1 MIWPGSSVVVV
12 AAAAVVVVALG
23 DEGHYLTNLL
33 GFPSG
38 NQCWC
43 QSPVVEILPCSG
55 RFPPAILSESRLLS
69 MIAQKLNKKTVK
81 KWTSSICYLDSSTET
96 PSRRWRRCTVA
107 LPQHLRLK
115 TIIPKTSAG
124 NHKPST
130 RKTCQDLPET
140 IPQQIIPP
148 LVPVCNY

>member
-12 AAAAVVVVALG
+12 AAAAAVVVVALG

-81 KWTSSICYLDSSTET
+81 RWTSSTCYRDSSTGN
-96 PSRRWRRCTVA
+96 
-107 LPQHLRLK
+107 PQ
-115 TIIPKTSAG
+115 
-124 NHKPST
+124 
-130 RKTCQDLPET
+130 
-140 IPQQIIPP
+140 
-148 LVPVCNY
+148 

>member
-12 AAAAVVVVALG
+12 AAAAVVVALG

-55 RFPPAILSESRLLS
+55 RFPPEILSESRLLS
-69 MIAQKLNKKTVK
+69 MIAQEAEFLFQE
-81 KWTSSICYLDSSTET
+81 LT
-96 PSRRWRRCTVA
+96 P
-107 LPQHLRLK
+107 
-115 TIIPKTSAG
+115 G
-124 NHKPST
+124 G
-130 RKTCQDLPET
+130 
-140 IPQQIIPP
+140 
-148 LVPVCNY
+148 

>member
-1 MIWPGSSVVVV
+1 MIWPGSSVVV
-12 AAAAVVVVALG
+12 AAAAGVVVVALG

-33 GFPSG
+33 RFPSG

-81 KWTSSICYLDSSTET
+81 KWTSSTCYLDSSTET

-148 LVPVCNY
+148 LVPV

>member
-12 AAAAVVVVALG
+12 AAAAVVVVVALC
-23 DEGHYLTNLL
+23 DEGHYLTNHLGFPSQIFF

-69 MIAQKLNKKTVK
+69 MVAQKLNKKTVK

-96 PSRRWRRCTVA
+96 QCVT
-107 LPQHLRLK
+107 
-115 TIIPKTSAG
+115 
-124 NHKPST
+124 
-130 RKTCQDLPET
+130 
-140 IPQQIIPP
+140 
-148 LVPVCNY
+148 

>member
-12 AAAAVVVVALG
+12 AAALG

-55 RFPPAILSESRLLS
+55 RFPPSDSFRVSFAQHDCTKAQQENGEKMDVVNLLPRFFNGKPPVDGGDG
-69 MIAQKLNKKTVK
+69 A
-81 KWTSSICYLDSSTET
+81 
-96 PSRRWRRCTVA
+96 RWLCHNTF
-107 LPQHLRLK
+107 
-115 TIIPKTSAG
+115 
-124 NHKPST
+124 
-130 RKTCQDLPET
+130 D
-140 IPQQIIPP
+140 
-148 LVPVCNY
+148 